1 MPKFIAVRGM
11 NARRYWMTQVEADTP
26 EAALT
31 AARVL
36 LETEHAG
43 KWSPDYER
51 SNNHQSMGHINDLLE
66 PPIASEETVS
76 ITDETNE
83 MHIDFTDIPNEME
96 PAHYSGLLAFAR
108 RMAQMITP
116 EDEFADDPQDYEDAE
131 ALVADMSDERLGGE
145 YQTFM
150 AMVREAR
157 DLLKFPKEA

>member
-11 NARRYWMTQVEADTP
+11 NARRYWMTQIEADTA

-36 LETEHAG
+36 LEPEHAG
-43 KWSPDYER
+43 KWSPDFQR
-51 SNNHQSMGHINDLLE
+51 SDNHNSMGHINDLLD
-66 PPIASEETVS
+66 PPTASEETVS

-96 PAHYSGLLAFAR
+96 PACYTDLLAFAR
-108 RMAQMITP
+108 RMAQMTTP
-116 EDEFADDPQDYEDAE
+116 QDEFADNPQDYEDAE

-145 YQTFM
+145 YQAFM
-150 AMVREAR
+150 SMVREAR
-157 DLLKFPKEA
+157 DLLKFPKE